1 MDENRAK
8 TQLGQQRQEIE
19 GELGNDPCVKA
30 MEEELREWINF
41 DLAVELLALY
51 MVAYERTQ
59 QDIDSIMESA
69 DRIAAAGKHAT
80 ESARG
85 LDAIATESTAVAIK
99 MAKQLITIK
108 TKASQRGKSAANDL
122 HGRPGGSRDKQAA
135 IRAAWATGK
144 YKSRDVCAEEEC
156 AALNMAFGTARK
168 ALRNTPEPLRRCTA

>member
-1 MDENRAK
+1 MLEHREQAQSFRALPQA
-8 TQLGQQRQEIE
+8 THQRIAHRLCPASAVQ
-19 GELGNDPCVKA
+19 GGCVTS
-30 MEEELREWINF
+30 
-41 DLAVELLALY
+41 VTY